1 MELLCFLAGAG
12 VVLLCDWMHR
22 PKAEE
27 KEREPQ
33 GDFSAE
39 ILTQFE
45 NMMAY
50 DGTGRRQKPIEH
62 QD

>member
-33 GDFSAE
+33 EDFTEE
-39 ILTQFE
+39 IRTQFA
-45 NMMAY
+45 NLMNY
-50 DGTGRRQKPIEH
+50 DGTGRGQKPIEH